1 MNHQKVEINNAQLS
15 AKSAGR
21 KLPSGELCLLPP
33 NLLEQ
38 VSSTTTENKLQAGT
52 LQALKLLAAI
62 ETNREF
68 LALLLELAEFRA
80 EHLRYLMGPLLFHR
94 TSWAET
100 VPDWLKTACIQDRF
114 ETIIDEYERTEVGE
128 HATATEILTYMMPA
142 TYVAPLHHS
151 YFAVYAWCFDK
162 VTTKHNKL
170 PNGVSSGYSFLDMRP
185 VDFDS
190 IKYDYFDIARSIRK
204 SVVRHATQAGWG
216 KARGREYSR
225 DQTLRKRAA
234 RTPSQ
239 SASSQAP
246 TPNTQA
252 LNPPSEVQLKLF

>member
-1 MNHQKVEINNAQLS
+1 M
-15 AKSAGR
+15 
-21 KLPSGELCLLPP
+21 
-33 NLLEQ
+33 
-38 VSSTTTENKLQAGT
+38 
-52 LQALKLLAAI
+52 KLLAAMG
-62 ETNREF
+62 TNREL

-80 EHLRYLMGPLLFHR
+80 DHLRYLMGPLVFHQ

-114 ETIIDEYERTEVGE
+114 ETIIDEYECDEVGK

-142 TYVAPLHHS
+142 TYVAPIPQS

-190 IKYDYFDIARSIRK
+190 IKYDYFDIARLIRT
-204 SVVRHATQAGWG
+204 SVVRHAKQAGWG
-216 KARGREYSR
+216 KRV
-225 DQTLRKRAA
+225 A

-239 SASSQAP
+239 STNSIAP
-246 TPNTQA
+246 TPNAQA
-252 LNPPSEVQLKLF
+252 QSEPTRGFCPADFAPNPPSEVQLKLF

>member
-1 MNHQKVEINNAQLS
+1 MNHQKVDTNNVQLS
-15 AKSAGR
+15 
-21 KLPSGELCLLPP
+21 LLPP
-33 NLLEQ
+33 NLLSQ
-38 VSSTTTENKLQAGT
+38 ISSTTTENKLQAGT
-52 LQALKLLAAI
+52 LQALKLLAAM

-80 EHLRYLMGPLLFHR
+80 DHLRYLMGPLVFHR
-94 TSWAET
+94 TPWAET

-114 ETIIDEYERTEVGE
+114 ETIIDEYERAQVGE

-142 TYVAPLHHS
+142 TYVAPIPHS

-170 PNGVSSGYSFLDMRP
+170 PNGVSSGYSFLDMRL

-190 IKYDYFDIARSIRK
+190 IKYDYFDIARSIRT

-216 KARGREYSR
+216 KARSREYSG
-225 DQTLRKRAA
+225 DQTLRKRVA
-234 RTPSQ
+234 RKPNI
-239 SASSQAP
+239 AP
-246 TPNTQA
+246 TTSTQTSKS
-252 LNPPSEVQLKLF
+252 PSEVQLKLF